1 MTMTDD
7 QDESEFQL
15 LGLALYAAQRV
26 EFTLYGLAAH
36 AAHTPTAKKE
46 RRFRDLTPEK
56 FLRGDASELKAT
68 LGQLVTTFG
77 EAFLIRTPEL
87 ISFYEDR
94 NLLAHDYFRTF
105 RTNIRGT
112 PDRRQE
118 GPEFLRDFIKRALYW
133 ETVLRGLLAEMM
145 KSAAQKEGREAELA
159 WTAEDFARIDLFREH
174 VAKYLAG
181 NGVSAEGLT
190 PRKDR

>member
-1 MTMTDD
+1 MTMMTD
-7 QDESEFQL
+7 QDENELQL
-15 LGLALYAAQRV
+15 LGSALYAAQRV

-36 AAHTPTAKKE
+36 AAHTPAAKKE
-46 RRFRDLTPEK
+46 RRFRDLTPES
-56 FLRGDASELKAT
+56 FLRGDTSELKAT

-77 EAFLIRTPEL
+77 EAFLIQTPEL

-105 RTNIRGT
+105 HINIRGT

-133 ETVLRGLLAEMM
+133 ETVLRGLLAEMI

-159 WTAEDFARIDLFREH
+159 WTAEDLARINLFREH
-174 VAKYLAG
+174 VAKHVA
-181 NGVSAEGLT
+181 ARE
-190 PRKDR
+190 PAQKD